1 MAVQL
6 RAGVLEGNSY
16 KLKTWCVKELVA
28 RNRALYGVGLP
39 IPVSVFALYIV
50 SWRLELM
57 QVTSRVLR
65 GPCYPIHRPFVSI
78 STECSDIVAECFR
91 RRRRAGRILS
101 IRYSD
106 STCG

>member
-6 RAGVLEGNSY
+6 RAGVLEGNSH

-50 SWRLELM
+50 LGGWN
-57 QVTSRVLR
+57 
-65 GPCYPIHRPFVSI
+65 
-78 STECSDIVAECFR
+78 
-91 RRRRAGRILS
+91 
-101 IRYSD
+101 
-106 STCG
+106 